1 MYPRATVGHPSLTNY
16 SNIYDDIRAAGNQ
29 KSEQVKQTLLYK
41 NLWLMSEQ
49 YCEIRVLGTKMNAS
63 FKEIKYINPI
73 HEKF

>member
-1 MYPRATVGHPSLTNY
+1 MHPRATVGHPSLTNY

-49 YCEIRVLGTKMNAS
+49 YCEQYCEIRVLGTKMNAS
-63 FKEIKYINPI
+63 SRKSNT
-73 HEKF
+73 